1 MSKKDKKK
9 KKSKK
14 EYTDTNKKK
23 KSKKKDNKK
32 SKKSK
37 KSKKKNCR
45 DTELYFRRNAM
56 EYSESNSSDYDDD
69 LYFRHPLNTADVKK
83 ASLVCYLVKGWS

>member
-9 KKSKK
+9 KKPKK

-69 LYFRHPLNTADVKK
+69 LYFRHPLNIADVKK
-83 ASLVCYLVKGWS
+83 SFFSLLFG

>member
-14 EYTDTNKKK
+14 
-23 KSKKKDNKK
+23 KDN
-32 SKKSK
+32 KKSK

-83 ASLVCYLVKGWS
+83 ASLVCYLVKRQS

>member
-23 KSKKKDNKK
+23 KSKKKDN
-32 SKKSK
+32 K

-83 ASLVCYLVKGWS
+83 SFFSLLFG

>member
-37 KSKKKNCR
+37 KKNCR
-45 DTELYFRRNAM
+45 DTDLYFRRNAM

-69 LYFRHPLNTADVKK
+69 LYFRQPLNNADVRK
-83 ASLVCYLVKGWS
+83 SFFDLLFG

>member
-1 MSKKDKKK
+1 MSKTDKKK

-14 EYTDTNKKK
+14 EYTDTNKQE

-83 ASLVCYLVKGWS
+83 SFFSLLFG

>member
-32 SKKSK
+32 FKKSK

-83 ASLVCYLVKGWS
+83 SFFSLLFG

>member
-32 SKKSK
+32 SKKK
-37 KSKKKNCR
+37 DCR

-56 EYSESNSSDYDDD
+56 EYSETNSSDYDDD
-69 LYFRHPLNTADVKK
+69 LYFRQPLNNADVRK
-83 ASLVCYLVKGWS
+83 SFFDLLFG

>member
-9 KKSKK
+9 KKAKK
-14 EYTDTNKKK
+14 EYTDTNKKE

-83 ASLVCYLVKGWS
+83 SFFSLLFG

>member
-1 MSKKDKKK
+1 MSKKDK
-9 KKSKK
+9 
-14 EYTDTNKKK
+14 KKK

-69 LYFRHPLNTADVKK
+69 LYFRQPLNNADVRK
-83 ASLVCYLVKGWS
+83 SFFDLLFG

>member
-45 DTELYFRRNAM
+45 DTDLYFRRNAM

-69 LYFRHPLNTADVKK
+69 LYFRHPLNTVDVKK
-83 ASLVCYLVKGWS
+83 SFFSLLFG

>member
-14 EYTDTNKKK
+14 
-23 KSKKKDNKK
+23 KDN
-32 SKKSK
+32 KKSK

-83 ASLVCYLVKGWS
+83 ASLVCYLVKRWS

>member
-56 EYSESNSSDYDDD
+56 EYSESNSSYYDDD

-83 ASLVCYLVKGWS
+83 SFFSLLFG

>member
-14 EYTDTNKKK
+14 EYTDTNKKE

-56 EYSESNSSDYDDD
+56 EYPESNSSDYDDD

-83 ASLVCYLVKGWS
+83 SFFSLLFG

>member
-37 KSKKKNCR
+37 KKNCR

-69 LYFRHPLNTADVKK
+69 DLYFRHPLNTADVKK
-83 ASLVCYLVKGWS
+83 SFFSLLFG

>member
-14 EYTDTNKKK
+14 EYTDTNKKE
-23 KSKKKDNKK
+23 KSKNKDNKK

-83 ASLVCYLVKGWS
+83 SFFSLLFG

>member
-32 SKKSK
+32 SKK
-37 KSKKKNCR
+37 KNCR

-56 EYSESNSSDYDDD
+56 EYSETNSSDYDDD
-69 LYFRHPLNTADVKK
+69 LYFRQPLNNADVRK
-83 ASLVCYLVKGWS
+83 SFFDLLFG

>member
-32 SKKSK
+32 SKK
-37 KSKKKNCR
+37 KNCR

-56 EYSESNSSDYDDD
+56 KDISD
-69 LYFRHPLNTADVKK
+69 FSIGEPITVAEIQN
-83 ASLVCYLVKGWS
+83 

>member
-14 EYTDTNKKK
+14 EYTDTNKKE
-23 KSKKKDNKK
+23 
-32 SKKSK
+32 

-83 ASLVCYLVKGWS
+83 SFFSLLFG

>member
-14 EYTDTNKKK
+14 EYTDANKKK

-83 ASLVCYLVKGWS
+83 SFFSLLFG

>member
-69 LYFRHPLNTADVKK
+69 LYFRHPLNTANVKK
-83 ASLVCYLVKGWS
+83 SFFSLLFG

>member
-14 EYTDTNKKK
+14 EYTDKNKKK
-23 KSKKKDNKK
+23 KSKKKDN
-32 SKKSK
+32 K

-56 EYSESNSSDYDDD
+56 EYSETNSSDYDDD
-69 LYFRHPLNTADVKK
+69 LYFRQPLNNADVRK
-83 ASLVCYLVKGWS
+83 SFFDLLFG